1 MRVEQKPLTGIAAI
15 THLTATLQDP
25 HRLNEKLTLLF
36 ELHQAR
42 RIRSHFHLKNICY
55 SRLFTLFSA
64 KKNTSCFAAIES
76 NFVLSR
82 IVTTNIHKTLQ
93 PTNTGDEHEYCISSA
108 NITLL

>member
-1 MRVEQKPLTGIAAI
+1 
-15 THLTATLQDP
+15 
-25 HRLNEKLTLLF
+25 
-36 ELHQAR
+36 
-42 RIRSHFHLKNICY
+42 
-55 SRLFTLFSA
+55 LFTLFSA